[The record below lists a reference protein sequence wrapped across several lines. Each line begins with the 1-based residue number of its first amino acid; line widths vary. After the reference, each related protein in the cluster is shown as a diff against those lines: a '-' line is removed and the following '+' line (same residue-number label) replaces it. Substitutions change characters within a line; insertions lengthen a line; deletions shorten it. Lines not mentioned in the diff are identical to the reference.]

1 MFFENPITN
10 NSLIDSNRPKLFE
23 IDLRASLVLS
33 LGKSV
38 AIVTPGTHE
47 ILIGE
52 SIEDYFI
59 YI

>member
-10 NSLIDSNRPKLFE
+10 NSLIESNRLKLYE
-23 IDLRASLVLS
+23 IGLTSSLVLS
-33 LGKSV
+33 LGKNV

-52 SIEDYFI
+52 AIEDYLI